1 MIEYRIRRGDGACE
15 YSGNKSPVLIQLV
28 DAEGTPSGWMGM
40 DALSE
45 ALSLLNA
52 LNGMAPQLAL
62 ATPDSPVPQSAAVAP
77 VAVQPQTPRAPH
89 VPRQPQAKGKMSV
102 RDEVAL
108 ESFVS
113 ACQELCENPPA
124 DRNGN
129 AQGVPGYAVRELV
142 DKWRGRFQGGDE
154 LMVPTLKN
162 TFGVPDG
169 QIDFLMGKAG

>member
-1 MIEYRIRRGDGACE
+1 MIEYRIRRGNGVCE

-28 DAEGTPSGWMGM
+28 DVEGNPSGWMGM

-52 LNGMAPQLAL
+52 LNGMASQFVLA
-62 ATPDSPVPQSAAVAP
+62 APNSPVPQSAAAAP
-77 VAVQPQTPRAPH
+77 VVVQPQAPQAPQA
-89 VPRQPQAKGKMSV
+89 PRQTQAKVKLSV

-113 ACQELCENPPA
+113 ACQELSDNPPA

-129 AQGVPGYAVRELV
+129 AQGVPGYSVRELV
-142 DKWRGRFQGGDE
+142 QKWRGRFQGGDE
-154 LMVPTLKN
+154 LMIPALKDI
-162 TFGVPDG
+162 FGVPDG